1 MTPLT
6 YSARVSNEPLGI
18 PNAQQDKQCT
28 YNVTMRRLHENSVAV
43 GKQKG
48 LHILSVCM
56 CGGEGRGVHRRWHWR
71 SLNYSALHTLITYSL
86 LPLWLHHISHIIS

>member
-18 PNAQQDKQCT
+18 PNAEQDKQCT

-43 GKQKG
+43 GKQKV

-56 CGGEGRGVHRRWHWR
+56 CVCVCGGGRGGEGRGCTGV
-71 SLNYSALHTLITYSL
+71 ALIIQHYTL
-86 LPLWLHHISHIIS
+86 